1 MNKKDLPEPD
11 RELVRFQ
18 FSIPRSWGWIF
29 LGILIGNVN
38 EAGPVLDMF
47 GRMLH

>member
-1 MNKKDLPEPD
+1 MNKKNLPEPD
-11 RELVRFQ
+11 RDLVRFQ

-38 EAGPVLDMF
+38 EAGPVLDML

>member
-1 MNKKDLPEPD
+1 MSEKNPTEPD
-11 RELVRFQ
+11 RDLIRFQ

-29 LGILIGNVN
+29 LGIVIGNVN
-38 EAGPVLDMF
+38 EAGPFLEML

>member
-1 MNKKDLPEPD
+1 MSKKNLSEPD
-11 RELVRFQ
+11 RDLIRFQ

-38 EAGPVLDMF
+38 EAAPALDML
-47 GRMLH
+47 GRILQ